1 MLAFLDFVCM
11 CDFQKNNVIS
21 CFEKPRA
28 IAIVMANRQTRGMSP
43 DSIVRKLFVE
53 EEEAIEMKTFSDGE
67 YITNLFSIRIQEIFF
82 QISDHGWIKIRIRDK
97 HPGPVTLLFSIVY
110 TGQCCGSETKVSD
123 PVSDPDPA

>member
-67 YITNLFSIRIQEIFF
+67 YITNLFS
-82 QISDHGWIKIRIRDK
+82 K
-97 HPGPVTLLFSIVY
+97 LA
-110 TGQCCGSETKVSD
+110 
-123 PVSDPDPA
+123 DPDPGNFFPDLGSWVDKNQDPG

>member
-67 YITNLFSIRIQEIFF
+67 YITNLFS
-82 QISDHGWIKIRIRDK
+82 K
-97 HPGPVTLLFSIVY
+97 LA
-110 TGQCCGSETKVSD
+110 
-123 PVSDPDPA
+123 DPDPGNFFPDLLSWVDKNQDPG

>member
-67 YITNLFSIRIQEIFF
+67 YITNLFS
-82 QISDHGWIKIRIRDK
+82 K
-97 HPGPVTLLFSIVY
+97 LA
-110 TGQCCGSETKVSD
+110 
-123 PVSDPDPA
+123 DPDPGNFFPDLFSWVDKNQDPG